1 MRDEPTNPEF
11 LKVIFK
17 FFSATSKKK
26 MPSPIVSNLPINSLG
41 NNREIK
47 FSEFLQIILPTIE
60 LQTLGL

>member
-1 MRDEPTNPEF
+1 
-11 LKVIFK
+11 
-17 FFSATSKKK
+17 